1 MSREH
6 LSTRALFSALHCAA
20 LALFISASVA
30 RAAELPPLTADDEP
44 LDEKQ
49 KAHIRALITQLGDN
63 AWTKRNAASEALERI
78 GAPALPFLKEAL
90 THTDEEI
97 RTRAADLVTALEVAP
112 KIQDIT
118 IICAPGGLNLTGN
131 LSSGGSGQLVLTTA
145 GVPGVTV
152 QTTAEFLFKGR
163 QFHVVR
169 TTAPNGSSIEIK
181 ITEKIGGTDRQRAIR
196 AASEKELEASEPVI
210 YKIYTRI
217 LGDIAARQ
225 AAIREQAARGSG
237 INLE

>member
-1 MSREH
+1 MRLEH

-20 LALFISASVA
+20 FALFFSASVA
-30 RAAELPPLTADDEP
+30 RTAELPPLTADDEP

-49 KAHIRALITQLGDN
+49 KSQIRALITQLGDN
-63 AWTKRNAASEALERI
+63 AWTKRNAASDALERI

-97 RTRAADLVTALEVAP
+97 RTRAADLVKLLEVTP

-118 IICAPGGLNLTGN
+118 IICAPGGMNLTGN

-163 QFHVVR
+163 QFHVIR

-181 ITEKIGGTDRQRAIR
+181 ITEKISGAEKQRVIR
-196 AASEKELEASEPVI
+196 AVNERELETTEPVI

-217 LGDIAARQ
+217 LGDIAQKQ
-225 AAIREQAARGSG
+225 AAIREQAAKGSG